1 MLTTVAYALARR
13 VDMSFE
19 DADRRIREELQQ
31 EGFGI
36 LTEIDVAAT
45 LKKKIDLEIPP
56 YKILGACA
64 PQLAGSALQQEP
76 DVGLLLPCNVVV
88 RADSEGVV
96 VEALDPVK
104 QLELSANPALRPLA
118 REARE
123 RLERALQRMG

>member
-1 MLTTVAYALARR
+1 MTMLTTVAYALARR

-64 PQLAGSALQQEP
+64 PHLAGSALQQEP

-104 QLELSANPALRPLA
+104 
-118 REARE
+118 
-123 RLERALQRMG
+123 